1 MVLSRIRN
9 YRLLLQ
15 RQLHTKSKITS
26 KILAW
31 ETQTA
36 ITAGRVRTTFCIF
49 DLPLSR
55 TLSVTLFSLS
65 FSLSL
70 SFFLLLS
77 DSNSTRKLQRHVW
90 TCIYNA
96 RLHTYTLRH
105 LRMRTR
111 RMIISL
117 TVERWKYLKLITHF
131 LKRLCFSNSIT
142 RQKLREKLDSYCL
155 YNCWETKYLK
165 VQWNIRLWKIK
176 IF

>member
-15 RQLHTKSKITS
+15 RQLHTKPKITS

-36 ITAGRVRTTFCIF
+36 ITAGRVRTTFYIF
-49 DLPLSR
+49 DL
-55 TLSVTLFSLS
+55 TLSVTPFSLS

-70 SFFLLLS
+70 SFFLLFS

-117 TVERWKYLKLITHF
+117 TIEGWRCLKLITNF
-131 LKRLCFSNSIT
+131 LKWLCFLNSIT
-142 RQKLREKLDSYCL
+142 RQKFREKLDGYCL
-155 YNCWETKYLK
+155 YNCYIIYIIVEK
-165 VQWNIRLWKIK
+165 
-176 IF
+176 